1 MAIAA
6 RPSGKTIRGDFVL
19 CRSSVRALLSWEQSS
34 FAQRRLL
41 HRTSAGH
48 PSRGSRAHR
57 MPLGSAPST
66 FLTAERLKPVSGAGS
81 PPLVLG
87 ADRYSAKA
95 LVQRRKRPHGHD
107 GSVGKDDRKLR
118 SFPRRRSHMAP
129 RTLIYFA
136 LVLATVFLS
145 ISQHGLNGV
154 GGCHAHDG
162 LAWHCHE

>member
-1 MAIAA
+1 
-6 RPSGKTIRGDFVL
+6 
-19 CRSSVRALLSWEQSS
+19 
-34 FAQRRLL
+34 
-41 HRTSAGH
+41 
-48 PSRGSRAHR
+48 

-66 FLTAERLKPVSGAGS
+66 FLTAQRLKPASGAGS

-154 GGCHAHDG
+154 GGCHAHD
-162 LAWHCHE
+162 